1 MSATKITFKAIAKL
15 NLFLH
20 ITGRR
25 TDGYHEIQ
33 TLFQLLDHGDTLE
46 FETAEPGTLSLYLS
60 DGPFSG
66 KVPMD
71 SNLVLKAA
79 RALRKFTGRTD
90 LGTRIGLTK
99 HIPLGAGLGGGSSDA
114 AATLLALNS
123 LWQLELSL
131 DQLLEIGTNLG
142 ADIPVFLTGRTA
154 WGEGIG
160 DQLHPVEL
168 ETTWYLVV
176 TPACEVSSAEIFSHE
191 QLTRNSPAIKIA
203 DFLAGKARND
213 CEPITRKLY
222 PAVDQALNIL
232 NRFGE
237 AKMTGTG
244 SSIFLTFPDE
254 TSAKDV
260 DAKLPDGLQ
269 RFVAQGINA
278 QSKGFFNE

>member
-33 TLFQLLDHGDTLE
+33 TLFQLLDHGDTLD
-46 FETAEPGTLSLYLS
+46 FETAEPGTLSLHLS
-60 DGPFSG
+60 GGPFSG

-79 RALRKFTGRTD
+79 HALRKFTGRTN
-90 LGTRIGLTK
+90 LGARIGLTK

-114 AATLLALNS
+114 AVTLQALNT
-123 LWQLELSL
+123 LWQLELSS
-131 DQLLEIGTNLG
+131 DQLLEIGINLG

-203 DFLAGKARND
+203 DFLAGRTRND

-222 PAVDQALNIL
+222 PAVDQAFNIL

>member
-203 DFLAGKARND
+203 DFLAGRVRND

>member
-33 TLFQLLDHGDTLE
+33 TLFQLLDHGDTLD
-46 FETAEPGTLSLYLS
+46 FETAEPGTLSLHLS
-60 DGPFSG
+60 SGPFSG

-79 RALRKFTGRTD
+79 HALQKFTGRTN
-90 LGTRIGLTK
+90 LGARIGLTK

-114 AATLLALNS
+114 AATLQALNA
-123 LWQLELSL
+123 LWQLELSS
-131 DQLLEIGTNLG
+131 DQLLEIGINLG

-203 DFLAGKARND
+203 DFLAGRARND

>member
-33 TLFQLLDHGDTLE
+33 TLFQLLDHGDTLD
-46 FETAEPGTLSLYLS
+46 FETAEPGTLSFHPS
-60 DGPFSG
+60 GGPFSG

-79 RALRKFTGRTD
+79 HALRKFTGRTN
-90 LGTRIGLTK
+90 LGARIGLTK

-114 AATLLALNS
+114 AVTLQALNT
-123 LWQLELSL
+123 LWQLELSS
-131 DQLLEIGTNLG
+131 DQLLEIGINLG

-203 DFLAGKARND
+203 DFLAGRTRND

-222 PAVDQALNIL
+222 PAVDQAFNIL

-260 DAKLPDGLQ
+260 DAKLPEGLQ

>member
-33 TLFQLLDHGDTLE
+33 TLFQLLDHGDTLD
-46 FETAEPGTLSLYLS
+46 FETAEPGTLSFHLS
-60 DGPFSG
+60 GGPFSG

-79 RALRKFTGRTD
+79 HALRKFTGRTN
-90 LGTRIGLTK
+90 LGARIGLTK

-114 AATLLALNS
+114 AVTLQALNT
-123 LWQLELSL
+123 LWQLELSS
-131 DQLLEIGTNLG
+131 DQLLEIGINLG

-203 DFLAGKARND
+203 DFLAGRTRND

-222 PAVDQALNIL
+222 PAVDQAFNIL

>member
-33 TLFQLLDHGDTLE
+33 TLFQLLDHGDTLD
-46 FETAEPGTLSLYLS
+46 FETAEPGTLSLHLS
-60 DGPFSG
+60 GGPFSG

-79 RALRKFTGRTD
+79 HALRKFTGRTN
-90 LGTRIGLTK
+90 LGARIGLTK

-114 AATLLALNS
+114 AVTLQALNT
-123 LWQLELSL
+123 LWQLELSS
-131 DQLLEIGTNLG
+131 DQLLEIGINLG

-176 TPACEVSSAEIFSHE
+176 TPACEVSSAKIFSHE

-203 DFLAGKARND
+203 DFLAGRTRND

-222 PAVDQALNIL
+222 PAVDQAFNIL

-260 DAKLPDGLQ
+260 DAKLPEGLQ

>member
-33 TLFQLLDHGDTLE
+33 TLFQLLDHGDTLD
-46 FETAEPGTLSLYLS
+46 FETAEPGTLSLHLS
-60 DGPFSG
+60 GGPFSG

-79 RALRKFTGRTD
+79 HALRKFTGRTN
-90 LGTRIGLTK
+90 LGARIGLTK

-114 AATLLALNS
+114 AVTLQALNT
-123 LWQLELSL
+123 LWQLELSS
-131 DQLLEIGTNLG
+131 DQLLEIGINLG

-203 DFLAGKARND
+203 DFLAGRTRND

-222 PAVDQALNIL
+222 PAVDQAFNIL

-260 DAKLPDGLQ
+260 DAKLPEGLQ

>member
-1 MSATKITFKAIAKL
+1 M
-15 NLFLH
+15 
-20 ITGRR
+20 
-25 TDGYHEIQ
+25 
-33 TLFQLLDHGDTLE
+33 LDHGDTLE
-46 FETAEPGTLSLYLS
+46 FETAELGTLSLHLS

-79 RALRKFTGRTD
+79 HALRKFTGRTN
-90 LGTRIGLTK
+90 LGARIGLTK

-114 AATLLALNS
+114 AATLQALNA

-191 QLTRNSPAIKIA
+191 QLTRNSSAIKIA
-203 DFLAGKARND
+203 DFLAGRARND

-244 SSIFLTFPDE
+244 SSIFLAFPDE

-278 QSKGFFNE
+278 QSEGFFND